1 MATGGLKCG
10 LCMFAAGTELR
21 HISHRVHG
29 CPEPYMVQ
37 DELFKDTSYPPIE
50 EGTHNHP
57 MGKTE
62 GQE

>member
-1 MATGGLKCG
+1 MAVLNLIWLRTNYSKILLK
-10 LCMFAAGTELR
+10 
-21 HISHRVHG
+21 
-29 CPEPYMVQ
+29 PP
-37 DELFKDTSYPPIE
+37 PPIE